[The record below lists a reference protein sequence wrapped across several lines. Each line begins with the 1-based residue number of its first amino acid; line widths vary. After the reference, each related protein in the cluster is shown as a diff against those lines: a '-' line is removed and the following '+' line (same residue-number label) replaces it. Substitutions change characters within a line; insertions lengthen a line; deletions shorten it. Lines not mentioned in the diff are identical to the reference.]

1 MVTPPEISKQVE
13 ELRRDLDRHNH
24 LYYVLD
30 QPEISDAEYDRLFS
44 ELKDLEEEYPGL
56 QSPDS
61 PTQRVGAEP
70 LAAFTQVRHPLP
82 MLSLANARNELELED
97 WHHRIIKLLTDA
109 GQKPED
115 AGQEA
120 ENDLLKTDNI
130 AFVVEPKIDG
140 LAISLI
146 YENGSLARGS
156 TRGNGEVGEDVTNNL
171 RTIHAIPLALRLEPG
186 ELPPAVVEVRG
197 EIYLPLAA
205 FQRYNEER
213 AAAGEPTF
221 ANPRNAAAGSVRQ
234 LDPRIAARRPL
245 SIWCYQVGYSEG
257 LELESHSQALDWM
270 ISHGF
275 KVNPLVERYAD
286 FTAVIDAC
294 RGWEE
299 RRSELD
305 YDIDGAVVKIDSY
318 AMHDALG
325 VVGRDPRWAVA
336 FKFAPSTAVT
346 HLLKIG
352 VNVGR
357 TGALNPYAV
366 MEPVEVGGVT
376 VSQATLHNEED
387 INRKDIREGDWV
399 VIQRAGDVI
408 PQVVSPVIQ
417 KRTGAEQ
424 EFRLPDLCPSCGSHT
439 VRPEGEVVVR
449 CPNRSCPSQIVES
462 IKHFVSK
469 GAMDVDGVGERL
481 VERLFSLGFLKNMAD
496 LYTLKPEEL
505 IGLETS
511 SSVNQQGTTVS
522 HRLQEKSV
530 ANIFNA
536 LDDSRK
542 RPFHRVLFALGIR
555 HVGSINAQLLVS
567 SFHSVDALMTASP
580 EEISQVEGIGPI
592 IAEAVRDYFAEP
604 HNLETVER
612 LRRAGLQF
620 EVDAGEAA
628 APKPLAGKTFVLTGT
643 LSSLGRAEAKEKIEA
658 LGGKVSGSVGKGT
671 DFVVA
676 GENPGSKLAKAVKL
690 EKQILSEEEFLATIT
705 S

>member
-1 MVTPPEISKQVE
+1 MSGIPTEVSARAQ
-13 ELRRDLDRHNH
+13 ELRRELDRHNYA
-24 LYYVLD
+24 YYVLD

-44 ELKDLEEEYPGL
+44 ELKKLEEEYPAL

-82 MLSLANARNELELED
+82 MLSLANARNEQELED
-97 WHHRIIKLLTDA
+97 WHHRISRLLEEQA
-109 GQKPED
+109 AREPESEVLMPEK
-115 AGQEA
+115 A
-120 ENDLLKTDNI
+120 T
-130 AFVVEPKIDG
+130 FVTEPKIDG

-146 YENGSLARGS
+146 YENGSLVRGS
-156 TRGNGEVGEDVTNNL
+156 TRGNGEVGEDVTANL

-186 ELPPAVVEVRG
+186 EQPPAVLEVRG
-197 EIYLPLAA
+197 EVYLPLAA

-234 LDPRIAARRPL
+234 LDPRIAAKRPL
-245 SIWCYQVGYSEG
+245 SIWCYQVGYTEG
-257 LELESHSQALDWM
+257 LELESHSQALEWLTA
-270 ISHGF
+270 HGF
-275 KVNPLVERYAD
+275 KVNPLISRYED
-286 FTAVIDAC
+286 FAEVIEAC
-294 RGWEE
+294 RAWEE

-305 YDIDGAVVKIDSY
+305 YDIDGVVVKVDSY

-336 FKFAPSTAVT
+336 YKFAPSTAVT

-352 VNVGR
+352 INVGR
-357 TGALNPYAV
+357 TGALNPYAI

-408 PQVVSPVIQ
+408 PQVVGPVIQ
-417 KRTGAEQ
+417 KRTGEER
-424 EFRLPDLCPSCGSHT
+424 EFHLPDLCPSCGSHT

-449 CPNRSCPSQIVES
+449 CPNKSCPSQIVES

-469 GAMDVDGVGERL
+469 GAMDIDGVGERL
-481 VERLFSLGFLKNMAD
+481 VERLYGLGLIENMAD
-496 LYTLKPEEL
+496 LYSLNEEEL

-530 ANIFNA
+530 ANIFTA
-536 LDDSRK
+536 LGDSRG

-555 HVGSINAQLLVS
+555 HVGSINAQLLAS
-567 SFHSVDALMTASP
+567 NFRNIDALMSATP
-580 EEISQVEGIGPI
+580 DEISQVEGIGPV

-604 HNLETVER
+604 HNIETVQR
-612 LRRAGLQF
+612 LRQAGLQF
-620 EVDAGEAA
+620 EVAAGEES

-643 LSSLGRAEAKEKIEA
+643 LASLGRAEAKEKIEA

-671 DFVVA
+671 DYVVA
-676 GENPGSKLAKAVKL
+676 GENPGSKLVRAEKL
-690 EKQILSEEEFLATIT
+690 EKQILTEEEFLAMV
-705 S
+705 SS